1 VPRFHFNIDD
11 GTASTDL
18 EGTELPTIEAARRAA
33 VRTACDVLRDQ
44 PESFWIGGEWRMDVT
59 DAQGLILF
67 SLHFTATIA
76 PALRG

>member
-11 GTASTDL
+11 GTSSQDI
-18 EGTELPTIEAARRAA
+18 EGIELPGIEAARRAA
-33 VRTACDVLRDQ
+33 VRTACDVLREQ

-67 SLHFTATIA
+67 SLFFTATIA
-76 PALRG
+76 PALKH